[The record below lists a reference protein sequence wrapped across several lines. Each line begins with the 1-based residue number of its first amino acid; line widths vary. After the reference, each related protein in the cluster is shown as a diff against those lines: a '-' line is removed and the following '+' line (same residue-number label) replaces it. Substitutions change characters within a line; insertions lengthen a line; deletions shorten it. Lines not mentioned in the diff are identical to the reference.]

1 MRRKLSTINMGPT
14 EEDVF
19 LRNLFYAPP
28 NSPTILCTDFKEIY
42 QNELGEL
49 KFWVWNERVSVE
61 GRNHSKKFIHA
72 SQ

>member
-14 EEDVF
+14 GEDVF

-28 NSPTILCTDFKEIY
+28 NSPTILCTDCKEIY

-49 KFWVWNERVSVE
+49 KF
-61 GRNHSKKFIHA
+61 
-72 SQ
+72 